1 METTSSSRV
10 GTQPA
15 EAPELPEL
23 PDLPAAAPAGPAAAP
38 AASATPAASAV
49 PAAAPATA
57 PAQSEEAARPV
68 PAARRTAEGFLR
80 ADFPWYGLDEAF
92 TGPRWLLQVGTG
104 ADGTVEH
111 GSTGHGDEPS
121 VRGEIATGEKER
133 FAVVVTVASNPLR
146 RSGDGTGVLEATSV
160 SSAAWLAGSGLLAY
174 SWPGQMDHS
183 LRDDWLEQ
191 QTEAAWELADDLDG
205 PDWSV
210 LSLPVDGEPTP
221 FHYRESEFGW
231 VLAGST
237 AAGVH
242 LGAYGRGM
250 SAYGLGFSVIG
261 DLAAYQQ

>member
-10 GTQPA
+10 GAQTA
-15 EAPELPEL
+15 EAP
-23 PDLPAAAPAGPAAAP
+23 AP
-38 AASATPAASAV
+38 AAEGPEQDAQTTPPRTSASE
-49 PAAAPATA
+49 
-57 PAQSEEAARPV
+57 PAQPQEAGAPV
-68 PAARRTAEGFLR
+68 PAGRRTAQGFLA
-80 ADFPWYGLDEAF
+80 ADFPWYGLDGAF
-92 TGPRWLLQVGTG
+92 TGPRWLMQVGTA

-121 VRGEIATGEKER
+121 ARGEIATGEKER
-133 FAVVVTVASNPLR
+133 FAVVITVADNPLR
-146 RSGDGTGVLEATSV
+146 RSGDGTGTLEATSV

-183 LRDDWLEQ
+183 LRSDWLDQ
-191 QTEAAWELADDLDG
+191 QTEAAWELADDLAG
-205 PDWSV
+205 PDWST

-237 AAGVH
+237 GNGVH

-261 DLAAYQQ
+261 DLGAYE

>member
-10 GTQPA
+10 GAQTA
-15 EAPELPEL
+15 EAPADAPA
-23 PDLPAAAPAGPAAAP
+23 PDPQTSPQTPTQPQEAAAP
-38 AASATPAASAV
+38 V
-49 PAAAPATA
+49 P
-57 PAQSEEAARPV
+57 S
-68 PAARRTAEGFLR
+68 ARRTAEKFLA
-80 ADFPWYGLDEAF
+80 ADFPWYGLDGAF
-92 TGPRWLLQVGTG
+92 TGPRWLMQVAAA

-121 VRGEIATGEKER
+121 ARGEIATGEKER
-133 FAVVVTVASNPLR
+133 FAVVITVASNPLR

-160 SSAAWLAGSGLLAY
+160 SSAAWLAGSALLAY

-183 LRDDWLEQ
+183 LRDDWLDQ

-205 PDWSV
+205 EDWST

-237 AAGVH
+237 GSGVH

-250 SAYGLGFSVIG
+250 SAYGLGFSVIT
-261 DLAAYQQ
+261 DLGAYE